1 MTVRKVDLSSMSVPR
16 ARKGE
21 AAPVSHELERQS
33 AQEADVQRVSEP
45 STVGPVASSVVA
57 VSGDIRPRKASGR
70 GEPRSPVTTRITYGL
85 QDRLFRAATV
95 LGKTQQQIIEDALD
109 GYLRANML

>member
-1 MTVRKVDLSSMSVPR
+1 MTARKVDLSSMSVPR

-21 AAPVSHELERQS
+21 AAPVQHELERQS
-33 AQEADVQRVSEP
+33 VHEANVQEVSGP
-45 STVGPVASSVVA
+45 STVEAA
-57 VSGDIRPRKASGR
+57 ISGIIAMPSDIRPRKASGR

-95 LGKTQQQIIEDALD
+95 LGKTQQQIIEEALD
-109 GYLRANML
+109 AYLQARVL